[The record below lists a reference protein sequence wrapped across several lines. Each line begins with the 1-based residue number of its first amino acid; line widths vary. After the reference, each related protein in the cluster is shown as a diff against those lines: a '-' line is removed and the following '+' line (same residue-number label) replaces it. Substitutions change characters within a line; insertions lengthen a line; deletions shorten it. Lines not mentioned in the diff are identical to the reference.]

1 MKALF
6 VTGQPSCG
14 KTTIVK
20 RLVELANEQSTLPIS
35 GFVTDEVLAG
45 ASRVGFD
52 VVSVGS
58 AARGQLARKGLKSRA
73 KTGAYGV
80 NVESFEKVA
89 LPLLTQGKGMP
100 RIVVIDE
107 IGRMEMHSA
116 SFSDVVREL
125 MEDPD
130 VLLFGSVAA
139 PRYGHVVPLAEQV
152 KARSDVTTLH
162 LKPSTRKEVMAEAEA
177 ELRKLLEPSAAGDVG
192 VHSQQSKR
200 RRTS

>member
-20 RLVELANEQSTLPIS
+20 RLVELAGAESSLPIS

-52 VVSVGS
+52 AVSVGS
-58 AARGQLARKGLKSRA
+58 TARGMLARKGLKSRH

-80 NVESFEKVA
+80 DVDSFEKVA
-89 LPLLTQGKGMP
+89 LPLLRQGAGHP

-116 SFSDVVREL
+116 SFSDVVEAL
-125 MEDPD
+125 MDDPD
-130 VLLFGSVAA
+130 VFVLGSVAA

-162 LKPSTRKEVMAEAEA
+162 LKPSTREEVMARAEQLLQIC
-177 ELRKLLEPSAAGDVG
+177 LRPR
-192 VHSQQSKR
+192 QSTRSEKPKR
-200 RRTS
+200 RRTA